1 MRRTFKWILKI
12 ISSAI
17 FVVLVLIIAVLILY
31 IVKVNMLANN
41 DRLGTVRINIYTIL
55 TQSMY
60 PTIKAGDVV
69 VTYREDNNKYNA
81 GDVITFVSQY
91 NAGMTIT
98 HRVKEVISLNDEYSY
113 KTKGDNNNTADSE
126 IIKGSSVVGKV
137 VFKVPKAGYIQQ
149 FLVSKTGWIV
159 AVVLPALGII
169 IYDLLKIFLIAT
181 GIRPRSKLEK
191 SLTDENNE
199 RVNDARKRLKEVVED
214 EEWWSCKRWCKG
226 RNF

>member
-1 MRRTFKWILKI
+1 
-12 ISSAI
+12 
-17 FVVLVLIIAVLILY
+17 
-31 IVKVNMLANN
+31 MLANN
-41 DRLGTVRINIYTIL
+41 DRLGTVRINVYTIL

-69 VTYREDNNKYNA
+69 VTYREDDNKYNT

-113 KTKGDNNNTADSE
+113 KTKGDNNNTADNE
-126 IIKGSSVVGKV
+126 IIKGSNVVGKV
-137 VFKVPKAGYIQQ
+137 IFKVPKAGYIQQ

-159 AVVLPALGII
+159 AVILPALGII

-181 GIRPRSKLEK
+181 GIKPRSKLEK
-191 SLTDENNE
+191 SLNDDNNK

-214 EEWWSCKRWCKG
+214 EE
-226 RNF
+226 

>member
-1 MRRTFKWILKI
+1 
-12 ISSAI
+12 
-17 FVVLVLIIAVLILY
+17 
-31 IVKVNMLANN
+31 MLANN
-41 DRLGTVRINIYTIL
+41 NKLGAVKINIYTIL

-60 PTIKAGDVV
+60 PTIKAGDVI
-69 VTYREDNNKYNA
+69 VTYKEDDNKYNT

-98 HRVKEVISLNDEYSY
+98 HRVQEVISLNDEYSY

-126 IIKGSSVVGKV
+126 IISGDNVVGRV

-181 GIRPRSKLEK
+181 GIKPKNSIEK
-191 SLTDENNE
+191 SLSDQNDE
-199 RVNDARKRLKEVVED
+199 RIKYARKRLKEVVED
-214 EEWWSCKRWCKG
+214 EE
-226 RNF
+226 

>member
-214 EEWWSCKRWCKG
+214 EE
-226 RNF
+226 

>member
-1 MRRTFKWILKI
+1 
-12 ISSAI
+12 
-17 FVVLVLIIAVLILY
+17 
-31 IVKVNMLANN
+31 MLANN

-69 VTYREDNNKYNA
+69 VTYREDNNRYNT
-81 GDVITFVSQY
+81 GDVITFISQN

-113 KTKGDNNNTADSE
+113 RTKGDNNNTADSE
-126 IIKGSSVVGKV
+126 IIKGDNVVGRV
-137 VFKVPKAGYIQQ
+137 ILKVPKVGYIQQ

-181 GIRPRSKLEK
+181 GIRPKNSVEK
-191 SLTDENNE
+191 TLSDENNK
-199 RVNDARKRLKEVVED
+199 RIKDARERLKEVVDD
-214 EEWWSCKRWCKG
+214 EE
-226 RNF
+226 